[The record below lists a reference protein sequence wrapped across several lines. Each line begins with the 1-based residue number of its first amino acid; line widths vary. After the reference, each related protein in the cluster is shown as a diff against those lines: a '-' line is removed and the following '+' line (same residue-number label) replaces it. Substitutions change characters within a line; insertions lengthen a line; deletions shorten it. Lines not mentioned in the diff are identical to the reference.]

1 MTCHPSCSKNNALQ
15 WRWHWHLSN
24 CSPMDSHVPVVGWYL
39 LLHYWIRHHCLWDTF
54 PPFRVRSALVTNC
67 LFVCLSANSNWKE
80 LVRNISWPYIF
91 TLWKPKFLLPFGI
104 RRLRS
109 LAGLFPMSI
118 CVILTEKRLV
128 QKISWPYIFT
138 LWKPKF
144 LLPFGI
150 RRLRSLAGLL
160 SNVQM

>member
-24 CSPMDSHVPVVGWYL
+24 CSPMDSHVIVVGWYL
-39 LLHYWIRHHCLWDTF
+39 SLHYWIRHHCLWDTF
-54 PPFRVRSALVTNC
+54 PPFRVRSVLVTNC

-80 LVRNISWPYIF
+80 LVQNISWPYIF

-109 LAGLFPMSI
+109 LAGLSSNVHMCDSNWKKI
-118 CVILTEKRLV
+118 SLRNILTLHLHFVKAQV
-128 QKISWPYIFT
+128 SSA
-138 LWKPKF
+138 LWHQALKVSCR
-144 LLPFGI
+144 I
-150 RRLRSLAGLL
+150 ITR
-160 SNVQM
+160 